1 MVGIK
6 MAKHRQENIDYKI
19 IGYEWVP
26 AWMHDNP
33 VYNYDRWHVD
43 RIAERIEREQ
53 RSQNGC

>member
-1 MVGIK
+1 